1 WMDLFF
7 KEDTDKYKFTHLSSA
22 IKFIPY
28 GVIVD
33 EFQHYIYKNPNI
45 DKSKRKEI
53 WRFLEKKYL
62 PHRKYGDNSFLDRG
76 CWWFKQGHIFKNPF
90 YYIDYVLAQICALQ
104 FWKKMIQDRDTGW
117 KDYINICKV
126 GGTKSFLDIVSMGN
140 LYSPFD
146 DGCIESIIGDVKS
159 WFDEINDSKL

>member
-1 WMDLFF
+1 MCV
-7 KEDTDKYKFTHLSSA
+7 T
-22 IKFIPY
+22 I
-28 GVIVD
+28 
-33 EFQHYIYKNPNI
+33 
-45 DKSKRKEI
+45 
-53 WRFLEKKYL
+53 LE
-62 PHRKYGDNSFLDRG
+62 
-76 CWWFKQGHIFKNPF
+76 
-90 YYIDYVLAQICALQ
+90 
-104 FWKKMIQDRDTGW
+104 KMIQDRDAGW